1 MRFIL
6 AIDQGTTSTT
16 AMVVDENIT
25 IVSKFSV
32 ELRQHYPKP
41 GWVEHNPEEIWETV
55 GRAVRGALEG
65 AGLEGDRISAIG
77 ITNQRETTI
86 LWDRESGQSFHN
98 AIVWQCR
105 RSADLCRKLKDAG
118 KEELFKSRTG
128 LVLDPYFSGTKIWWL
143 LQNVEGLAD
152 KVAAGNAAFGTV
164 DCFLLWKLTGGKS
177 HATDPSNASRT
188 LLYNIR
194 DNAWDSDLC
203 GAMDINMNILPE
215 VKPNFCEFGATLGLD
230 FLPDGIPIGAMAGD
244 QQAALFGQACF
255 EPGMAKCT
263 YGTGAFMLLNT
274 GSEVV
279 RSQSGLLTSI
289 GWQKGVETTYVLEGS
304 SFTAGSAVQWLR
316 DSAQVIAKAPEIEAL
331 ALAAA
336 PGSGVLF
343 VPALTGLG
351 APYWDPDARGAIL
364 GLTRQAGRNEIAR
377 AILEGIAL
385 QIVDL
390 AVAMAKDSKETIRS
404 MKVDGGACEND
415 LLMQIQADL
424 LGVDII
430 RPRIVETTAA
440 GAALMAGLTTEIFRS
455 TDQILE
461 TWKEDRRFKPEMA
474 EKERKAMIR
483 RWEKGVEAVRLFTSD
498 DQEHATKLIQKI

>member
-16 AMVVDENIT
+16 AMIIDENIT
-25 IVSKFSV
+25 IASKFSV

-41 GWVEHNPEEIWETV
+41 GWVEHNPGEIWATV
-55 GRAVRGALEG
+55 GAAVRGALDG
-65 AGLEGDRISAIG
+65 AGLKGDQISAIG

-86 LWDRESGQSFHN
+86 LWDRETGQPLHN

-105 RSADLCRKLKDAG
+105 RTAGLCRKLKNAG

-143 LQNVEGLAD
+143 LRSVDGLAD
-152 KVAAGNAAFGTV
+152 KVAAGEVAFGTV
-164 DCFLLWKLTGGKS
+164 DCYLLWNLTGGKS

-188 LLYNIR
+188 LLYNIH

-255 EPGMAKCT
+255 EPGTAKCT
-263 YGTGAFMLLNT
+263 YGTGAFLLLHT
-274 GSEVV
+274 GGEVV

-289 GWQKGVETTYVLEGS
+289 GWQKGGETTYVLEGS
-304 SFTAGSAVQWLR
+304 CFTAGSAVQWLR
-316 DSAQVIAKAPEIEAL
+316 DSAQVIAKAPEIETL
-331 ALAAA
+331 ALAAD
-336 PGSGVLF
+336 PRSGVLF

-351 APYWDPDARGAIL
+351 APYWDPEARGAIL
-364 GLTRQAGRNEIAR
+364 GLTRQAGRSEIAR

-390 AVAMAKDSKETIRS
+390 AGAMEKDSKGTVRS
-404 MKVDGGACEND
+404 MKVDGGACENN

-430 RPRIVETTAA
+430 RPRIIETTAA
-440 GAALMAGLTTEIFRS
+440 GAALMAGLTTEIFGS
-455 TDQILE
+455 MDQILE
-461 TWKEDRRFKPEMA
+461 TWKEDRTFRPEMA
-474 EKERKAMIR
+474 EKQR
-483 RWEKGVEAVRLFTSD
+483 RDMMQRWKKGVEAVRMFAPGD
-498 DQEHATKLIQKI
+498 EARPQI

>member
-16 AMVVDENIT
+16 AMVIDENIS
-25 IVSKFSV
+25 IISKFSV

-41 GWVEHNPEEIWETV
+41 GWVEHDPEEIWETV

-65 AGLEGDRISAIG
+65 AGLKHDQINTIG

-86 LWDRESGQSFHN
+86 LWDRETGQSLHN

-118 KEELFKSRTG
+118 KQELFKSRTG

-143 LQNVEGLAD
+143 LRSVDGLAD
-152 KVAAGNAAFGTV
+152 KVAAGDVAFGTV
-164 DCFLLWKLTGGKS
+164 DCYLLWKLTSGKS

-194 DNAWDSDLC
+194 EGAWDSELC

-215 VKPNFCEFGATLGLD
+215 VKPNFCEFGTTSGID

-255 EPGMAKCT
+255 EAGTAKCT

-274 GSEVV
+274 GGEVV
-279 RSQSGLLTSI
+279 RSGSGLLSSI
-289 GWQKGVETTYVLEGS
+289 GWQMGDETTYVLEGS
-304 SFTAGSAVQWLR
+304 CFTAGSAVQWLR
-316 DSAQVIAKAPEIEAL
+316 DSAQMIAKAREIENL
-331 ALAAA
+331 ARDAD

-343 VPALTGLG
+343 IPALTGLG
-351 APYWDPDARGAIL
+351 APYWDPEARGAIL
-364 GLTRQAGRNEIAR
+364 GLTRQAGRSEIAR

-390 AVAMAKDSKETIRS
+390 AGAMEKDSKETIRS
-404 MKVDGGACEND
+404 MKVDGGACENN
-415 LLMQIQADL
+415 LLMQLQADL

-430 RPRIVETTAA
+430 RPRIIETTAV
-440 GAALMAGLTTEIFRS
+440 GAALMAGLTTEIFGSMDR
-455 TDQILE
+455 IHE
-461 TWKEDRRFKPEMA
+461 TWKEDRTFRPSMA
-474 EKERKAMIR
+474 EKQRRDMIR
-483 RWEKGVEAVRLFTSD
+483 RWEKGVEAVRMFSSGD
-498 DQEHATKLIQKI
+498 